1 MVKYEYKLQIQLVSE
16 GDKSE
21 VACNGRPG
29 RALQDPPGIPV
40 PSLNRQEYTCTH
52 NIAFILIYRVHF
64 LTGPSKIFLSVRLHS
79 TSH

>member
-29 RALQDPPGIPV
+29 RARQDPPGTRAPGR
-40 PSLNRQEYTCTH
+40 SQQECTCTDDKYFT
-52 NIAFILIYRVHF
+52 FIDDKNLKYIPA
-64 LTGPSKIFLSVRLHS
+64 LMMSI
-79 TSH
+79 